1 MSLCQIALS
10 PPWAVTGRQSPA
22 ERAKDAQK
30 VVNAVLSRLE
40 RGHHGRKHDD
50 HPRRSSWSDSDESSL
65 LRHGRRGRRAR
76 VEAFVREEPAI
87 FGLDSPETI
96 TTSQVLL
103 LTGFFLS
110 LVTWAMAFWQTV
122 LGGATGSQR
131 VKLAQ
136 PNCTPGLGLSSILS
150 TSAGREH
157 SEY

>member
-1 MSLCQIALS
+1 M
-10 PPWAVTGRQSPA
+10 
-22 ERAKDAQK
+22 
-30 VVNAVLSRLE
+30 
-40 RGHHGRKHDD
+40 
-50 HPRRSSWSDSDESSL
+50 
-65 LRHGRRGRRAR
+65 
-76 VEAFVREEPAI
+76 EAFVREEPAI

-110 LVTWAMAFWQTV
+110 LVTWAMAYWQTV

-150 TSAGREH
+150 SSAGREH